1 MLWAADVANDPH
13 EPAPDVQPPPLAPW
27 FNLET
32 ESTTDLSVHFVS
44 DVAANSLFADI
55 STSLRH
61 LHVRLLGTGD
71 DCFSA
76 LRSLTVYPLFPGP
89 AVAEH
94 NPITIFPDLYTLD
107 LRALDVSPLLAGG
120 LAHDQL
126 TTLSV
131 GAINPVA
138 APSAFRPTHPTRAS
152 ITELCRI
159 KKDKPD
165 RFPALSRICLHA
177 LAHGFSPPVGARPAS
192 RRCRASCARAA
203 RGRHSSRRCA
213 RPGVGPSLGGG
224 PRRDHGRGV
233 RAHARAG
240 GVWRG
245 EAGRRELLG
254 GCVLLPPPPTPS
266 RPARPP
272 APPSATTD

>member
-71 DCFSA
+71 DCARLAAQTARFSA

-177 LAHGFSPPVGARPAS
+177 LAHGFSPTG
-192 RRCRASCARAA
+192 RRTAGLAQMPRELRASCAR
-203 RGRHSSRRCA
+203 
-213 RPGVGPSLGGG
+213 
-224 PRRDHGRGV
+224 
-233 RAHARAG
+233 
-240 GVWRG
+240 
-245 EAGRRELLG
+245 
-254 GCVLLPPPPTPS
+254 
-266 RPARPP
+266 
-272 APPSATTD
+272 SA